1 MEMSIKEVLQEL
13 SKRPKQY
20 FDYQPDTIPRMRPD
34 EVQNFQELDYKF
46 NLFNE
51 REN

>member
-1 MEMSIKEVLQEL
+1 MDTSIKEVLQEL

-34 EVQNFQELDYKF
+34 EVQNFQELDYKSNQF
-46 NLFNE
+46 NQ